1 MAFQQVASC
10 AEALGGIQAFEALP
24 ALLGEREREREGG
37 ERERAPSKLLYWR
50 IPTIVERRWVS
61 FLPLSCLCA
70 LQTAANGELR
80 RFDLTEN
87 RK

>member
-24 ALLGEREREREGG
+24 ALLGERETGR
-37 ERERAPSKLLYWR
+37 ERERAPRKLLYWR